1 MMATTLQKHHLT
13 PNIIY
18 IIIVFMVLLFNA
30 ARCVSK
36 DVSGILSDKFDM
48 VKLQKSLESDDSKLM
63 TDDYLSVWDSYFS
76 QPEKVDLKHDSMS
89 LLERWIFMTEEKD
102 NISQPSGSSLQLE
115 NGFKGFSNNTFLNS
129 AITLYQTFN
138 RGHNI
143 SDISKIHAEMISKS
157 KEGLVSGNR

>member
-36 DVSGILSDKFDM
+36 DVTGILSDEFDM
-48 VKLQKSLESDDSKLM
+48 VTLQKNLESDDSKLM
-63 TDDYLSVWDSYFS
+63 TKDPLSIWDSYFS
-76 QPEKVDLKHDSMS
+76 QPEKVDSMS

-102 NISQPSGSSLQLE
+102 NISQPSGSPLQLE

-129 AITLYQTFN
+129 AITLYQTFH

>member
-1 MMATTLQKHHLT
+1 MMATTLQKYHLT
-13 PNIIY
+13 PNVIY
-18 IIIVFMVLLFNA
+18 IIIVFIVLIFNA

-36 DVSGILSDKFDM
+36 EVTGILSDEFDM
-48 VKLQKSLESDDSKLM
+48 VKLQKNLASDDSELM
-63 TDDYLSVWDSYFS
+63 TKDHLSVGDSYFS

-89 LLERWIFMTEEKD
+89 LLEKWIFMTEEMD
-102 NISQPSGSSLQLE
+102 NISQPSGSPLELE

-143 SDISKIHAEMISKS
+143 SDISKIHAEMMSKS